1 MILGLTGVLTA
12 ETPGLTPMLIAFSA
26 VGSARASV
34 LSITVM
40 SALADS
46 ADENELAHGVR
57 QEGVLYST
65 RNLAA
70 KIDQALGAALAGF
83 ALAVISFPPKAKP
96 GTVPDEV
103 LYNLV
108 FVDGVLATIPGLIAA
123 VCYARYN
130 ITRARYDATKA
141 ALAARRAAA

>member
-1 MILGLTGVLTA
+1 
-12 ETPGLTPMLIAFSA
+12 
-26 VGSARASV
+26 
-34 LSITVM
+34 M
-40 SALADS
+40 SALADI

>member
-1 MILGLTGVLTA
+1 MGNAG
-12 ETPGLTPMLIAFSA
+12 
-26 VGSARASV
+26 ASV

-40 SALADS
+40 SALADI

-83 ALAVISFPPKAKP
+83 ALWAISFPPRAKP
-96 GTVPDEV
+96 GMVPDEV
-103 LYNLV
+103 LFNLV
-108 FVDGVLATIPGLIAA
+108 FVDGILATIPGLFAA
-123 VCYARYN
+123 VCYARYS
-130 ITRARYDATKA
+130 ITRERYDATKA
-141 ALAARRAAA
+141 ALLARRAAKAG